1 MPHMHSLSNRQRQSS
16 WMSDIGNKIRT
27 VAEVAGTA
35 HGIYQLG
42 KVGLSGSSSYGSR
55 GGDRWAAIIISR
67 L

>member
-1 MPHMHSLSNRQRQSS
+1 MAHLHNISNRQRQSS

-42 KVGLSGSSSYGSR
+42 SGDGPR
-55 GGDRWAAIIISR
+55 GGDCWPALIIF
-67 L
+67 